1 METVV
6 QSPPQDAELH
16 LLVNVGEAWGD
27 SGRTQR
33 QRKAAAGAILFHAAL
48 VGVLVSVP
56 ASVLTPEPPKPEP
69 EPLVM
74 PLVPTPLTQKAPNQ
88 GKVMAQ
94 FQVQTP
100 SAPRPSLRAPEGP
113 PVQHQIPRPAMIP
126 QAPPPKST
134 SAQAALPEPPPAAG
148 TVKPEVKTDLPA
160 LGQIPV
166 PPPQIQT
173 EEKPKLALEPVGG
186 RQVTGAPTGRVPMP
200 RTSLSQNV
208 QDAFHGS
215 GAGGRQVAGD
225 PGAFDSNVWGGINS
239 PPSPGIQG
247 AGVELKSDAMGIDWR
262 PYLNEILEIV
272 RRNWQAVMPESVR
285 MGMRGKTALQLE
297 ISRDGGI
304 PHVVYAEHSGSHAL
318 DEAAVAG
325 VSASN
330 PLPPLPGDY
339 KGARIVVQFNF
350 VYNMPKR

>member
-16 LLVNVGEAWGD
+16 LLVNVAEAWGD
-27 SGRTQR
+27 SGRSVR

-48 VGVLVSVP
+48 IGVLVSLP
-56 ASVLTPEPPKPEP
+56 ASVLKPEPPAPEP

-74 PLVPTPLTQKAPNQ
+74 PLAPTPLTQKAPNQ

-100 SAPRPSLRAPEGP
+100 SVPRPKVEASPAP
-113 PVQHQIPRPAMIP
+113 PVSHETPRPARIP
-126 QAPPPKST
+126 QAPPTST
-134 SAQAALPEPPPAAG
+134 SAQPALPEPPPVISAG
-148 TVKPEVKTDLPA
+148 KPPVKNDLPP
-160 LGQIPV
+160 LGQMPV

-186 RQVTGAPTGRVPMP
+186 RPTATAPTGRVPMP
-200 RTSLSQNV
+200 HTSLSQSV
-208 QDAFHGS
+208 QDAAHGT
-215 GAGGRQVAGD
+215 GAGGRQAVGD
-225 PGAFDSNVWGGINS
+225 AGAFDSNVWGGIRS
-239 PPSPGIQG
+239 SPSPGIQG

-272 RRNWQAVMPESVR
+272 RRNWTAVWPESVR
-285 MGMRGKTALQLE
+285 MGLRGKTALQLA
-297 ISRDGGI
+297 IVRDGGVA
-304 PHVVYAEHSGSHAL
+304 HLVYAEHSGSHAL

-330 PLPPLPGDY
+330 PLPPLPSDFKGD
-339 KGARIVVQFNF
+339 RIVVQFNF